1 MTAQSN
7 HTLTYDSQQFE
18 LTSVS
23 QEPLF
28 DPTDYALSPTV
39 TSTGCWNGY
48 LCNFAVDNRGL
59 SLQKLWINHG
69 EPLGSWCEHV
79 LPMPLL
85 NGVAADAKYDDSGYQ
100 QFHGRYDNVDLRL
113 VYTGDILISSN
124 SLSDEPYFHGYP
136 WPWHFACTLK
146 LSFIEGRLT
155 ARKDISEILQTFDAR
170 YCTEG
175 YLYGDQRRNGLRF
188 LRRHVG
194 HGFPF

>member
-7 HTLTYDSQQFE
+7 HTLDYDGQRFQ

-23 QEPLF
+23 REPLF

-39 TSTGCWNGY
+39 TSTGCWDGY
-48 LCNFAVDNRGL
+48 LCHFAAGGDRL
-59 SLQKLWINHG
+59 SLQTLWLNHG
-69 EPLGSWCEHV
+69 QPLGRWCEST

-85 NGVAADAKYDDSGYQ
+85 NGVAADEKYDDSGYQ
-100 QFHGRYDNVDLRL
+100 EFQGRYDNVNLRL
-113 VYTGDILISSN
+113 AYTGDILISSN
-124 SLSDEPYFHGYP
+124 GPDERYLHGYP
-136 WPWHFACTLK
+136 WPWHFACTMK

-155 ARKDISEILQTFDAR
+155 ARKDISTILRTFDSR
-170 YCTEG
+170 YCVEG

-194 HGFPF
+194 HGFRF